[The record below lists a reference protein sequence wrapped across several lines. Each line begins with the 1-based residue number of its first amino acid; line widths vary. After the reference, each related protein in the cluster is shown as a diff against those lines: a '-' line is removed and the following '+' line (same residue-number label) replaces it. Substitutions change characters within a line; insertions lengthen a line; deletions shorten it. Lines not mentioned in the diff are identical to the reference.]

1 MAITKITT
9 PELFDFS
16 ATNTALQ
23 LPTGT
28 TLQRPTNAIA
38 GEWRYN
44 TDEKY
49 VEFYD
54 GTTPYDAAKWFQIDT
69 EATANPDDFP
79 GQNFQTVIYS
89 GNGSTQAI
97 TDAGFKPDLVWIK
110 KREGSG
116 YYHQLYDSVR
126 GAGEVIF
133 SNDSLQQY
141 SRPTGL
147 TSFDSNGFTLGANT
161 NSNEIPGTFVAWNWK
176 GGGPATTIT
185 AGTEGNTIAS
195 DVSANVAA
203 GFSIVSYTGN
213 NTAGATISHGLS
225 SAPELIIQKRTEAS
239 ASWFVY
245 SLGIGNTKYL
255 VFDANLASSSAVDVW
270 NNTDPTDKV
279 FTVSDFGDVNGS
291 GISSIAYCFHS
302 VLGYSKIGTYTGTG
316 NVNNQITTGF
326 EVAFLLIKNSSNTGY
341 WQIFDNARNPNNQ
354 IWNALYPNDSGAEGG
369 DFLYTYVNFSSNG
382 FIINDPGVFTGDT
395 NMNVAGDTYI
405 YYAVAA
411 DKSSTPALAKSF
423 DVNTYAGNGTNKAII
438 NGAKD
443 SFPQSASYNG
453 TGVYNAGGTANI
465 SIPGLGGSYYDSA
478 FSISLWFLTPMRNA
492 GSAGYLISGGG
503 SRDFF
508 MNIDD
513 DGTGLINGRFF
524 SGGSLYSITTS
535 YNLNTWYNIVF
546 TYSGNGVTG
555 GMKLYAN
562 NVLRTSSAYNSGG
575 QTLAL
580 NDSIGGRTDVRND
593 LNANM
598 CQVRYFDKE
607 LSASEVT
614 TVYNETTT
622 AGTLDVLGD
631 GSCVRLYRLNGDA
644 SVIDSSG
651 TQTNAGT
658 PGAMVNWGSGPAFKP
673 DLSIVKAVGGGT
685 GTSAGDAS
693 WSWVDDL
700 RSVSAQLRSNTTND
714 QTRSLGYYQKALY
727 ENGLSVGDNSTGDY
741 GVNGGPNS
749 TYGDTYVTYNF
760 KAGGLSKIDDISV
773 SGATIQSNYSA
784 NADAGMSFVNYKG
797 NGIAS
802 QTVAHGMGSA
812 PEMVI
817 FKNITIAGD
826 NWIVFHDG
834 MTGGANNQNFMILNS
849 TAAETSLSTI
859 VNLRTASTI
868 SIGTSDTQNSNNRS
882 YIAYC
887 FHSVSGFSKFGSYE
901 GNNPSAVTVSLDFTP
916 SFVMIK
922 NVDTASNWAVYDTAR
937 SPSNNRDKIIAF
949 DTSNAEVTTGGNFI
963 QINTNEFVTNGSGG
977 DGSNK
982 NGDTFIYWA
991 MKIN

>member
-1 MAITKITT
+1 MGINKKLFTAGEAPLVPSENFNTVLYTGNQTARSITG
-9 PELFDFS
+9 FDF
-16 ATNTALQ
+16 T
-23 LPTGT
+23 
-28 TLQRPTNAIA
+28 
-38 GEWRYN
+38 
-44 TDEKY
+44 
-49 VEFYD
+49 
-54 GTTPYDAAKWFQIDT
+54 
-69 EATANPDDFP
+69 
-79 GQNFQTVIYS
+79 
-89 GNGSTQAI
+89 
-97 TDAGFKPDLVWIK
+97 PDLVWIK
-110 KREGSG
+110 SRNETNL
-116 YYHQLYDSVR
+116 HVLTDSVR
-126 GAGEVIF
+126 GTNKQLF
-133 SNDSLQQY
+133 SNQADAEST
-141 SRPTGL
+141 STDRL
-147 TSFDSNGFTLGANT
+147 TAFNANGFSIAAGSSFYRVNKNSINYAAWSWKAGGATSTPNVAGVAAVPTAGSVKINGANSTTALSGSIAVT
-161 NSNEIPGTFVAWNWK
+161 NI
-176 GGGPATTIT
+176 
-185 AGTEGNTIAS
+185 
-195 DVSANVAA
+195 SANTAA
-203 GFSIVSYTGN
+203 GFSIVQYTGN
-213 NTAGATISHGLS
+213 TTSGATIDHGLGGIPELAFFKNIPNTAGNYNWS
-225 SAPELIIQKRTEAS
+225 
-239 ASWFVY
+239 VY
-245 SLGIGNTKYL
+245 SGENGPTGLLYL
-255 VFDANLASSSAVDVW
+255 NDTAAFTTTASRFNDTS
-270 NNTDPTDKV
+270 PTDTV
-279 FTVSDFGDVNGS
+279 FTLGNDDTINKTGESN
-291 GISSIAYCFHS
+291 IAYCFKS
-302 VLGYSKIGTYTGTG
+302 IAGYSKIGTYTGTG

-478 FSISLWFLTPMRNA
+478 FSISLWFLTPMRHA
-492 GSAGYLISGGG
+492 GSAGYLISGAG

-508 MNIDD
+508 INIDD
-513 DGTGLINGRFF
+513 DGTGLINGRFY
-524 SGGSLYSITTS
+524 SGSLLYSITTS
-535 YNLNTWYNIVF
+535 FNLNTWYNIVF
-546 TYSGNGVTG
+546 TYSGNGVAG

-575 QTLAL
+575 QTLAG
-580 NDSIGGRTDVRND
+580 NDSIGGAGAIRND

-651 TQTNAGT
+651 TQ
-658 PGAMVNWGSGPAFKP
+658 
-673 DLSIVKAVGGGT
+673 
-685 GTSAGDAS
+685 S

-700 RSVSAQLRSNTTND
+700 RSVSAQLRSNTTTD

-784 NADAGMSFVNYKG
+784 N
-797 NGIAS
+797 GI
-802 QTVAHGMGSA
+802 
-812 PEMVI
+812 
-817 FKNITIAGD
+817 
-826 NWIVFHDG
+826 
-834 MTGGANNQNFMILNS
+834 
-849 TAAETSLSTI
+849 
-859 VNLRTASTI
+859 R
-868 SIGTSDTQNSNNRS
+868 
-882 YIAYC
+882 
-887 FHSVSGFSKFGSYE
+887 
-901 GNNPSAVTVSLDFTP
+901 
-916 SFVMIK
+916 
-922 NVDTASNWAVYDTAR
+922 AR
-937 SPSNNRDKIIAF
+937 D
-949 DTSNAEVTTGGNFI
+949 GNF
-963 QINTNEFVTNGSGG
+963 
-977 DGSNK
+977 
-982 NGDTFIYWA
+982 
-991 MKIN
+991 